1 MNDLDKLLTDM
12 LERGGSDLHLSVGAV
27 PKTRIDGVIHPLNE
41 QPIQQN
47 EMESMLQAV
56 TPTHRWEIFQQTGD
70 TDLAHEI
77 PGIARFRMNLFRN
90 SKGIATVLRQIPS
103 RIAGIDELGLPQALK
118 DIANY
123 TEGLVLVTGPTGS
136 GKSTTLAAIIDRIN
150 ETSQRQIIT
159 LEDPVEF
166 THIDKKSTI
175 LHREVGEHSHSF
187 AAGLKGAMRAD
198 PDVILIGEMRGMD
211 TIRLA
216 LNCAAMGMLVFA
228 TLHTNS
234 ATKTI
239 DRIVDAFPADEQ
251 NQART
256 MLAESLRGIVS
267 QLLCKRKDGGRIAVH
282 EILLKHGSLP
292 NCIRNSA
299 LSSIRNIIDQNRS
312 SGMISMDVS
321 LRKLLDEGVITI
333 EEAYMKA
340 NDKAQFKPT

>member
-1 MNDLDKLLTDM
+1 MNDLDTLLTGM
-12 LERGGSDLHLSVGAV
+12 LEQGGSDLHLSVGSP
-27 PKTRIDGVIHPLNE
+27 PKTRIDGLIHPLNDRPLE
-41 QPIQQN
+41 QA
-47 EMESMLQAV
+47 ELESMLEAV
-56 TPTHRWEIFQQTGD
+56 TPAHRWQSFLKTHD

-90 SKGIATVLRQIPS
+90 SKGMATVLRQIPS
-103 RIAGIDELGLPQALK
+103 RIAGIDELGLPVALK
-118 DIANY
+118 DIAAY
-123 TEGLVLVTGPTGS
+123 TEGLVLITGPTGS
-136 GKSTTLAAIIDRIN
+136 GKSTTLAAIIDQIN
-150 ETSQRQIIT
+150 ETSERQIIT

-166 THIDKKSTI
+166 SHNDKKSTI
-175 LHREVGEHSHSF
+175 LHREIGEHSHSF
-187 AAGLKGAMRAD
+187 SAGLRSAMRAD
-198 PDVILIGEMRGMD
+198 PDVVLIGEMRDME

-251 NQART
+251 NQARI

-299 LSSIRNIIDQNRS
+299 LSSIRNMIEQNRS

-321 LRKLLDEGVITI
+321 LRKLLEAGVITT

-340 NDKAQFKPT
+340 IDKTQFQPS

>member
-1 MNDLDKLLTDM
+1 MNDLDTLLTDM
-12 LERGGSDLHLSVGAV
+12 LDQGGSDLHLSVGAP
-27 PKTRIDGVIHPLNE
+27 PKTRIDGVIHALNDR
-41 QPIQQN
+41 PIDQA
-47 EMESMLQAV
+47 EMEAMLQAV
-56 TPTHRWEIFQQTGD
+56 TPPHRWESYLKTND

-77 PGIARFRMNLFRN
+77 PGRARFRMNLFRN
-90 SKGIATVLRQIPS
+90 SKGMATVLRQIPS
-103 RIAGIDELGLPQALK
+103 RIAGIDELGLPEALK
-118 DIANY
+118 DIAGY

-136 GKSTTLAAIIDRIN
+136 GKSTTLAAIIDQIN

-166 THIDKKSTI
+166 SHDDKNCTI

-187 AAGLKGAMRAD
+187 AAGLRGAMRAD
-198 PDVILIGEMRGMD
+198 PDVILIGEMRDME

-216 LNCAAMGMLVFA
+216 LNCASMGMLVFA

-239 DRIVDAFPADEQ
+239 DRIVDAFPSDEQ
-251 NQART
+251 NQARI

-292 NCIRNSA
+292 HCIRNSA
-299 LSSIRNIIDQNRS
+299 LSSIRNIIDQHRAE
-312 SGMISMDVS
+312 GMISMDAS
-321 LRKLLDEGVITI
+321 LRKLLDDDIITT

-340 NDKAQFKPT
+340 IDKAQFKPS

>member
-1 MNDLDKLLTDM
+1 MNDLDRLLTNM
-12 LERGGSDLHLSVGAV
+12 LERGGSDLHLSVGAP
-27 PKTRIDGVIHPLNE
+27 PKTRIDGVIHPLND
-41 QPIQQN
+41 QPVQQA
-47 EMESMLQAV
+47 EMQSMLQTV
-56 TPTHRWEIFQQTGD
+56 TPTHRWETFLKTGD

-90 SKGIATVLRQIPS
+90 SKGMATVLRQIPS
-103 RIAGIDELGLPQALK
+103 RIAGIDELGLPEALK
-118 DIANY
+118 DIADY

-136 GKSTTLAAIIDRIN
+136 GKSTTLAAIIDQIN
-150 ETSQRQIIT
+150 ETSHRQIIT

-166 THIDKKSTI
+166 THSDKNCTI
-175 LHREVGEHSHSF
+175 LHREIGEHSHSF
-187 AAGLKGAMRAD
+187 AAALRGAMRAD
-198 PDVILIGEMRGMD
+198 PDVILIGEMRDME

-239 DRIVDAFPADEQ
+239 DRIVDAFPSDEQ
-251 NQART
+251 NQARI

-267 QLLCKRKDGGRIAVH
+267 QLLCKRKDGGRVAVH

-292 NCIRNSA
+292 NCIRHSA

-312 SGMISMDVS
+312 AGMISMDVS
-321 LRKLLDEGVITI
+321 LRKLLDDDIITT

-340 NDKAQFKPT
+340 IDKAQFKPS